1 MSPSLSVSTH
11 PGMGQR
17 SGSGSLLS
25 SDDAHYR
32 RSPSDDEVEDQE
44 GMFEQMQ
51 TSVWGGKQ
59 ISIIT
64 VVRANAR
71 YDARSSRPRRKRRS
85 SRQKRRQRG

>member
-11 PGMGQR
+11 PGMGAR
-17 SGSGSLLS
+17 SRSGSLLS

-32 RSPSDDEVEDQE
+32 RSPSVDEAEDQE

-59 ISIIT
+59 IST
-64 VVRANAR
+64 NTRVRAYVR
-71 YDARSSRPRRKRRS
+71 YDA
-85 SRQKRRQRG
+85 